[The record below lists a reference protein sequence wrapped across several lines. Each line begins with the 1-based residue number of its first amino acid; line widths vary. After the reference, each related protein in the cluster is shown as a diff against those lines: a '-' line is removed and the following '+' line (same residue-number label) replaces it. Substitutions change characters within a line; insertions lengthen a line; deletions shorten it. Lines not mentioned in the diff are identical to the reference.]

1 MPLSVTSFSISAL
14 KPWARL
20 KATSSVG
27 MKSLCSQVTISAG
40 SSLSSSSS
48 KLVLKLTLTLS
59 VKSWPLSASSRRFS
73 PEFKTNIVA
82 QCRQPGVS
90 VARIALDNDLN
101 ANLVRRW
108 VSQAREVRAT
118 PGFMP
123 ISLPAIVAQP
133 ANRATTN
140 TGNTIRIEI
149 PRAGG
154 AVVVEWPAEQA
165 HQCAALFTQAVIGGL
180 DRGKVG
186 SVAIDH
192 NTHPQLGQSRIILQP
207 RVAVGNQHQR
217 HLQALGNRLEMGKV
231 LYADQTDGI
240 SARVL
245 ISAGR

>member
-1 MPLSVTSFSISAL
+1 MD
-14 KPWARL
+14 
-20 KATSSVG
+20 
-27 MKSLCSQVTISAG
+27 
-40 SSLSSSSS
+40 SLSLITP
-48 KLVLKLTLTLS
+48 KRTR
-59 VKSWPLSASSRRFS
+59 RRFS

-165 HQCAALFTQAVIGGL
+165 HQCAVLFTQAVLGGL

-192 NTHPQLGQSRIILQP
+192 NAHTQLGQPCIILQL
-207 RVAVGNQHQR
+207 RVAVGDQHQR
-217 HLQALGNRLEMGKV
+217 HLQALGNRLKMGKV
-231 LYADQTDGI
+231 LYADQADGI
-240 SARVL
+240 GARVL
-245 ISAGR
+245 ISAGTLDHLSQ